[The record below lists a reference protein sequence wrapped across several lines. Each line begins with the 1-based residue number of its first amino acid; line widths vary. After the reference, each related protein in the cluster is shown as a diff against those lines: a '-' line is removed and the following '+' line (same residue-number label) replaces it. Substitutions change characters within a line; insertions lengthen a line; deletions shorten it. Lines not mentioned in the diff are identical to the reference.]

1 MIMTTS
7 VANILAK
14 IQNFPQQPGV
24 YLFKDTAGGLIY
36 IGKAKSVKDRVLD
49 HLRNN
54 TDPKEM
60 RMVSL
65 TSDIEYILTDSEIEA
80 LILEAQLVKKHQP
93 KYNISL
99 KDDKKFPWI
108 KVTKEPFPRIYS
120 TRDLDDDGAKL
131 FGPYIDAT
139 AVKRTLKLVKTIFP
153 LRSCA
158 HQLPGKGPSR
168 PCLNYHIG
176 KCYGPC
182 QSYISEQEYQAMIR
196 SAVSFLTGR
205 SKELERELVRL
216 RDESAQKLDFE
227 EAARW
232 RDHLQNLQKVTA
244 HRKTVLPGEADCD
257 VMAMGRLKAQAFV
270 TVLQFREGRL
280 VARLDRVMDNP
291 LELEESRLWPGF
303 LEQHYLRA
311 LTIPQKILLDV
322 LPEDIDL
329 LEEWLSRLKDQ
340 KVIIARPSTNLEKK
354 FLNLAQKQIGF
365 KLDETVAQK
374 EELNSKTVKPLLEL
388 QQALGL
394 KTLPR
399 SITAFDISHISG
411 TDAVGSAVSFKD
423 GRPYKTGYRKFKI
436 KTVDG
441 INDPAMICETIE
453 RYWAN
458 QEEKSESHPDFLLV
472 DGGLP
477 QLNAALQLVDEKGY
491 NVMVAGLAKRLEEIY
506 LTGGEVVSLAKN
518 SSALHLLQR
527 LRDESH
533 RFAQSYHHKL
543 RQKGIDSELNKI
555 PGIGPKTVQ
564 KLIRHFGSV
573 QRVKEAGLEQVSEIA
588 GKSAAGKIKKFFG
601 EQG

>member
-1 MIMTTS
+1 MDQ
-7 VANILAK
+7 LHQK

-24 YLFKDTAGGLIY
+24 YQFKDAAGVFIY

-65 TSDIEYILTDSEIEA
+65 TVDIEYILTDSEIEA

-93 KYNISL
+93 KYNINL

-108 KVTKEPFPRIYS
+108 KVTKEAYPRIYS
-120 TRDLDDDGAKL
+120 TRNLDDDGSRL

-139 AVKRTLKLVKTIFP
+139 AVKRTLRLLKTVFP
-153 LRSCA
+153 LRTCA

-182 QSYISEQEYQAMIR
+182 QGYISEQEYQAMIR
-196 SAVSFLTGR
+196 SAVGFLTGR
-205 SKELERELVRL
+205 SKELERELKRL

-244 HRKTVLPGEADCD
+244 HQKTVLPDEADCD

-270 TVLQFREGRL
+270 TVLQFREGKL
-280 VARLDRVMDNP
+280 VARLDRVLDNP
-291 LELEESRLWPGF
+291 LELEEGKLWPGF

-311 LTIPQKILLDV
+311 LTIPQKILLDI
-322 LPEDIDL
+322 LPEDISL
-329 LEEWLSRLKDQ
+329 LEEWLSRLKDR
-340 KVIIARPSTNLEKK
+340 KVTIARPATTLEKK
-354 FLNLAQKQIGF
+354 FVSLAQKQIGF

-394 KTLPR
+394 PTLPR

-436 KTVDG
+436 KTVEG
-441 INDPAMICETIE
+441 VNDPAMMRETID

-458 QEEKSESHPDFLLV
+458 QEEKKEPHPDFLLV

-506 LTGGEVVSLAKN
+506 LTGGEVVSLTRN

-543 RQKGIDSELNKI
+543 RQKGIDSELNNI
-555 PGIGPKTVQ
+555 PGLGPKKVKLLLKTLGSLSKVKEAEPEKLAEILGPKTAAKVIVYLN
-564 KLIRHFGSV
+564 K
-573 QRVKEAGLEQVSEIA
+573 VK
-588 GKSAAGKIKKFFG
+588 
-601 EQG
+601 

>member
-1 MIMTTS
+1 VNFLI
-7 VANILAK
+7 NK
-14 IQNFPQQPGV
+14 IQNFPRQPGV
-24 YLFKDTAGGLIY
+24 YLFKDAAGEFIY

-49 HLRNN
+49 HLRNS

-65 TSDIEYILTDSEIEA
+65 ATDIEYILTDSEIEA

-108 KVTKEPFPRIYS
+108 KVTKEPFPRIFS
-120 TRDLDDDGAKL
+120 TRDLDDDGSRL

-139 AVKRTLKLVKTIFP
+139 AVKRTLKLLKTIFP
-153 LRSCA
+153 LRTCA
-158 HQLPGKGPSR
+158 HHLPGKGPSR

-182 QSYISEQEYQAMIR
+182 QGYISEQEYQTMIR

-205 SKELERELVRL
+205 SKELERELKRL
-216 RDESAQKLDFE
+216 RDESAGKLNFE

-244 HRKTVLPGEADCD
+244 HRKTVLPDEADCD

-280 VARLDRVMDNP
+280 VARLDRVLDNP

-311 LTIPQKILLDV
+311 LTIPEKIV
-322 LPEDIDL
+322 VEALPDDREL

-340 KVIIARPSTNLEKK
+340 KVSIARPSTNLEKK

-394 KTLPR
+394 ATLPR

-436 KTVDG
+436 KTVEG
-441 INDPAMICETIE
+441 INDPAMMRETIE

-458 QEEKSESHPDFLLV
+458 QEEKSEPHPDFLLV

-506 LTGGEVVSLAKN
+506 LTGGEVVSLARN
-518 SSALHLLQR
+518 SSGLHLLQR

-555 PGIGPKTVQ
+555 PGIGPQKVKLLLKTFGSVSKVREAGSEKLTEVLGPKTAAKVIEHLQ
-564 KLIRHFGSV
+564 KEKLIR
-573 QRVKEAGLEQVSEIA
+573 
-588 GKSAAGKIKKFFG
+588 
-601 EQG
+601 

>member
-1 MIMTTS
+1 
-7 VANILAK
+7 
-14 IQNFPQQPGV
+14 
-24 YLFKDTAGGLIY
+24 
-36 IGKAKSVKDRVLD
+36 
-49 HLRNN
+49 
-54 TDPKEM
+54 
-60 RMVSL
+60 
-65 TSDIEYILTDSEIEA
+65 
-80 LILEAQLVKKHQP
+80 
-93 KYNISL
+93 
-99 KDDKKFPWI
+99 
-108 KVTKEPFPRIYS
+108 
-120 TRDLDDDGAKL
+120 
-131 FGPYIDAT
+131 
-139 AVKRTLKLVKTIFP
+139 
-153 LRSCA
+153 
-158 HQLPGKGPSR
+158 
-168 PCLNYHIG
+168 
-176 KCYGPC
+176 
-182 QSYISEQEYQAMIR
+182 
-196 SAVSFLTGR
+196 
-205 SKELERELVRL
+205 
-216 RDESAQKLDFE
+216 
-227 EAARW
+227 
-232 RDHLQNLQKVTA
+232 
-244 HRKTVLPGEADCD
+244 
-257 VMAMGRLKAQAFV
+257 
-270 TVLQFREGRL
+270 
-280 VARLDRVMDNP
+280 
-291 LELEESRLWPGF
+291 
-303 LEQHYLRA
+303 
-311 LTIPQKILLDV
+311 
-322 LPEDIDL
+322 
-329 LEEWLSRLKDQ
+329 
-340 KVIIARPSTNLEKK
+340 
-354 FLNLAQKQIGF
+354 LNLAQKQIGF

-436 KTVDG
+436 KTVEG
-441 INDPAMICETIE
+441 INDPAMMRETIE

-458 QEEKSESHPDFLLV
+458 QEEKNEPHPDFLLV

-573 QRVKEAGLEQVSEIA
+573 QRVKEAGLDQVSELA
-588 GKSAAGKIKKFFG
+588 GKSAAGKIKKYFE

>member
-1 MIMTTS
+1 MS
-7 VANILAK
+7 NILSK

-24 YLFKDTAGGLIY
+24 YLFKDAAGGLIY
-36 IGKAKSVKDRVLD
+36 IGKAKGIKDRVLD

-54 TDPKEM
+54 IDPKEM

-65 TSDIEYILTDSEIEA
+65 TTDIDYILTDSEIEA

-93 KYNISL
+93 KYNINL

-108 KVTKEPFPRIYS
+108 KVTRETFPQIYS
-120 TRDLDDDGAKL
+120 TRNLSDDGSKL

-139 AVKRTLKLVKTIFP
+139 AVKRTLKLLKTIFP
-153 LRSCA
+153 LRSCSR
-158 HQLPGKGPSR
+158 QLPDKGPSR

-182 QSYISEQEYQAMIR
+182 QGYISEQEYQAMIR
-196 SAVSFLTGR
+196 SAVGFLTGR
-205 SKELERELVRL
+205 SKELERKLKRL

-227 EAARW
+227 AAARW

-244 HRKTVLPGEADCD
+244 HQKTILPDEADCD

-280 VARLDRVMDNP
+280 VARLDRALDNP
-291 LELEESRLWPGF
+291 LELEESKLWPGF
-303 LEQHYLRA
+303 MEQHYLRV
-311 LTIPQKILLDV
+311 LTIPQKILLDI
-322 LPEDIDL
+322 LPEDHNL
-329 LEEWLSRLKDQ
+329 LEEWLSRLKNQ
-340 KVIIARPSTNLEKK
+340 KVTIVRPATTLEKK

-365 KLDETVAQK
+365 KLDEMVAQK

-394 KTLPR
+394 PALPR

-423 GRPYKTGYRKFKI
+423 GRPFKSGYRKFKI
-436 KTVDG
+436 KAVEG
-441 INDPAMICETIE
+441 VNDPAMMRETIE
-453 RYWAN
+453 RYWEN
-458 QEEKSESHPDFLLV
+458 QEEKNEPHPDFLLV

-477 QLNAALQLVDEKGY
+477 QLNAALHLAGEKGY

-506 LTGGEVVSLAKN
+506 LTGGEVVSLARN

-555 PGIGPKTVQ
+555 PGIGAQKSKLLLKT
-564 KLIRHFGSV
+564 FGSLK
-573 QRVKEAGLEQVSEIA
+573 RIRETDPERLSEIL
-588 GKSAAGKIKKFFG
+588 GSKTAAKVIEYLQK
-601 EQG
+601 ENL

>member
-1 MIMTTS
+1 MSDI
-7 VANILAK
+7 VNK

-24 YLFKDTAGGLIY
+24 YLFKDTAGEFIY

-65 TSDIEYILTDSEIEA
+65 AADIEYILTDSEIEA

-93 KYNISL
+93 KYNINL

-108 KVTKEPFPRIYS
+108 KVTREAFPRIYS

-139 AVKRTLKLVKTIFP
+139 AVKRTLKLLKTIFP
-153 LRSCA
+153 LRSCT
-158 HQLPGKGPSR
+158 HQLPGKGPAR

-182 QSYISEQEYQAMIR
+182 QGYISEQEYQAMIK

-205 SKELERELVRL
+205 SKELERELIRL

-244 HRKTVLPGEADCD
+244 HRKTVLPDEADCD

-280 VARLDRVMDNP
+280 VARLDRVLDNP

-311 LTIPQKILLDV
+311 LTIPEKIV
-322 LPEDIDL
+322 VEALPEDRDL
-329 LEEWLSRLKDQ
+329 LQDWLSRLNDQ
-340 KVIIARPSTNLEKK
+340 KVSIARPSTNLEKK

-388 QQALGL
+388 QQALDL
-394 KTLPR
+394 ATLPR

-436 KTVDG
+436 KTVEG
-441 INDPAMICETIE
+441 INDPAMMRETIE
-453 RYWAN
+453 RYWAS
-458 QEEKSESHPDFLLV
+458 QEEKSEPHPDFLLV

-518 SSALHLLQR
+518 SSGLHLLQR

-555 PGIGPKTVQ
+555 PGIGPQKVSLLLKT
-564 KLIRHFGSV
+564 FGSV
-573 QRVKEAGLEQVSEIA
+573 AKVKEASQDNLAEVLGPKTAV
-588 GKSAAGKIKKFFG
+588 KIVEHLKK
-601 EQG
+601 EK

>member
-1 MIMTTS
+1 MMDP
-7 VANILAK
+7 LHQK

-24 YLFKDTAGGLIY
+24 YQFKDAEGVFIY

-49 HLRNN
+49 HLRNS

-93 KYNISL
+93 KYNINL
-99 KDDKKFPWI
+99 KDDKKFLWI
-108 KVTKEPFPRIYS
+108 KVTREPFPRIFS
-120 TRDLDDDGAKL
+120 TRDLAEDGSKL

-153 LRSCA
+153 LRSCS
-158 HQLPGKGPSR
+158 HQLPGKGPAR

-182 QSYISEQEYQAMIR
+182 QGYISEQEYQAMIR

-205 SKELERELVRL
+205 SKELERELKRL
-216 RDESAQKLDFE
+216 RDESARKLDFE

-244 HRKTVLPGEADCD
+244 HRKTILPDEADCD

-280 VARLDRVMDNP
+280 VARLDRVLDNP
-291 LELEESRLWPGF
+291 LELEESKLWPGF

-311 LTIPQKILLDV
+311 LTIPDRILMDT
-322 LPEDIDL
+322 LPEDRAL

-340 KVIIARPSTNLEKK
+340 QVTIARPATILEKK
-354 FLNLAQKQIGF
+354 FVSLAQKQIGF

-394 KTLPR
+394 LALPR

-423 GRPYKTGYRKFKI
+423 GRPYKSGYRKFKI
-436 KTVDG
+436 RTVEGVD
-441 INDPAMICETIE
+441 DPAMMRETID

-458 QEEKSESHPDFLLV
+458 QEEKGEKHPDFLLV

-477 QLNAALQLVDEKGY
+477 QLNAALQLADEKGY

-555 PGIGPKTVQ
+555 PGIGPQKVKLLLKT
-564 KLIRHFGSV
+564 FGSV
-573 QRVKEAGLEQVSEIA
+573 AKVREAGPEKLAEVLGPKTADKVIEHLQKE
-588 GKSAAGKIKKFFG
+588 K
-601 EQG
+601 

>member
-1 MIMTTS
+1 
-7 VANILAK
+7 
-14 IQNFPQQPGV
+14 
-24 YLFKDTAGGLIY
+24 
-36 IGKAKSVKDRVLD
+36 
-49 HLRNN
+49 
-54 TDPKEM
+54 
-60 RMVSL
+60 MVSL
-65 TSDIEYILTDSEIEA
+65 AADIEYILTDSEIEA

-108 KVTKEPFPRIYS
+108 KVTREAFPQIYS
-120 TRDLDDDGAKL
+120 TRNLSDDGSKL
-131 FGPYIDAT
+131 FGPYIDAK
-139 AVKRTLKLVKTIFP
+139 AVKRTLKLLKTIFP
-153 LRSCA
+153 LRSCS

-182 QSYISEQEYQAMIR
+182 QGYISEQEYQAMIR
-196 SAVSFLTGR
+196 SAVGFLTGR
-205 SKELERELVRL
+205 SKELERELKRL

-244 HRKTVLPGEADCD
+244 HQKTVLPDEADCD

-280 VARLDRVMDNP
+280 VARLDRALDNP
-291 LELEESRLWPGF
+291 LELEENKLWLGF

-311 LTIPQKILLDV
+311 LTVPQKILLDV
-322 LPEDIDL
+322 LPEDINL

-340 KVIIARPSTNLEKK
+340 KVTIARPATVLEKK
-354 FLNLAQKQIGF
+354 FVSLAQKQIGF

-394 KTLPR
+394 SMLPR

-411 TDAVGSAVSFKD
+411 ADAVGSAVSFKD
-423 GRPYKTGYRKFKI
+423 GRPYKSGYRKFKI
-436 KTVDG
+436 KTVEG
-441 INDPAMICETIE
+441 VNDPAMMREIIE

-458 QEEKSESHPDFLLV
+458 QEEKNEPHPDFLLV

-477 QLNAALQLVDEKGY
+477 QLNAALQLADEKGY

-506 LTGGEVVSLAKN
+506 LTGGEVVSLARN
-518 SSALHLLQR
+518 SSA
-527 LRDESH
+527 
-533 RFAQSYHHKL
+533 
-543 RQKGIDSELNKI
+543 
-555 PGIGPKTVQ
+555 
-564 KLIRHFGSV
+564 
-573 QRVKEAGLEQVSEIA
+573 
-588 GKSAAGKIKKFFG
+588 
-601 EQG
+601 

>member
-1 MIMTTS
+1 MNFLI
-7 VANILAK
+7 NK
-14 IQNFPQQPGV
+14 IQNFPRQPGV
-24 YLFKDTAGGLIY
+24 YLFKDAAGEFIY

-49 HLRNN
+49 HLRNS

-65 TSDIEYILTDSEIEA
+65 ATDIEYILTDSEIEA

-108 KVTKEPFPRIYS
+108 KVTKEPFPRIFS
-120 TRDLDDDGAKL
+120 TRDLDDDGSRL

-139 AVKRTLKLVKTIFP
+139 AVKRTLKLLKTIFP
-153 LRSCA
+153 LRTCA
-158 HQLPGKGPSR
+158 HHLPGKGPSR

-182 QSYISEQEYQAMIR
+182 QGYISEQEYQTMIR

-205 SKELERELVRL
+205 SKELERELKRL
-216 RDESAQKLDFE
+216 RDESAGKLNFE

-244 HRKTVLPGEADCD
+244 HRKTVLPDEADCD

-280 VARLDRVMDNP
+280 VARLDRVLDNP

-311 LTIPQKILLDV
+311 LTIPEKIV
-322 LPEDIDL
+322 VEALPDDREL

-340 KVIIARPSTNLEKK
+340 KVSIARPSTNLEKK

-394 KTLPR
+394 ATLPR

-436 KTVDG
+436 KTVEG
-441 INDPAMICETIE
+441 INDPAMMRETIE

-458 QEEKSESHPDFLLV
+458 QEEKSEPHPDFLLV

-506 LTGGEVVSLAKN
+506 LTGGEVVSLARN
-518 SSALHLLQR
+518 SSGLHLLQR

-555 PGIGPKTVQ
+555 PGIGPQKVKLLLKTFGSVSKVREAGSEKLTEVLGPKTAAKVIEHLQ
-564 KLIRHFGSV
+564 KEKLIR
-573 QRVKEAGLEQVSEIA
+573 
-588 GKSAAGKIKKFFG
+588 
-601 EQG
+601 

>member
-1 MIMTTS
+1 MSDI
-7 VANILAK
+7 VNK
-14 IQNFPQQPGV
+14 IHNFPQQPGV
-24 YLFKDTAGGLIY
+24 YLFKDAAGEFIY
-36 IGKAKSVKDRVLD
+36 IGKAKSIKDRVLD

-65 TSDIEYILTDSEIEA
+65 TGDIEYILTDSEIEA

-93 KYNISL
+93 KYNINL

-108 KVTKEPFPRIYS
+108 KVTREAFPRIYS
-120 TRDLDDDGAKL
+120 TRDLEDDGSRL

-139 AVKRTLKLVKTIFP
+139 AVKRTLKLLKTIFP
-153 LRSCA
+153 LRACA

-182 QSYISEQEYQAMIR
+182 QGYISEQEYQAMIR

-244 HRKTVLPGEADCD
+244 HRKTILPDEADCD
-257 VMAMGRLKAQAFV
+257 VMAMGRLKSQAFV

-280 VARLDRVMDNP
+280 VARLDRVLDNP
-291 LELEESRLWPGF
+291 LELEETKLWPGF

-411 TDAVGSAVSFKD
+411 TYAVGSAVSFKD

-436 KTVDG
+436 KTVEG
-441 INDPAMICETIE
+441 INDPAMMRETIE

-458 QEEKSESHPDFLLV
+458 QEEKNEPHPDFLLV

-491 NVMVAGLAKRLEEIY
+491 NVIVAGLAKRLEEIY

-518 SSALHLLQR
+518 SSVLHLLQR

-555 PGIGPKTVQ
+555 PGIGPNKVKLLLKT
-564 KLIRHFGSV
+564 FGSV
-573 QRVKEAGLEQVSEIA
+573 AKVKEASQEELEKIM
-588 GKSAAGKIKKFFG
+588 GPKTAAKVTEYLNKVK
-601 EQG
+601 